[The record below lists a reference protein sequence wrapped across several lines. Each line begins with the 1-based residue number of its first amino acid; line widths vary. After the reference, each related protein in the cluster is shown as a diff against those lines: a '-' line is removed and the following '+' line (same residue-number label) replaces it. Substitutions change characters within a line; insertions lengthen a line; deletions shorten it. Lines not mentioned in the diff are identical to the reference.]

1 MTRFNELYDE
11 YGKTKDVV
19 VFMNKNK
26 KDGLRFL
33 LARSLDKKHSLE
45 LLGLDSKSNLKE
57 IELMENVFSSKLS
70 QKEII
75 EYIDSQKQSIDEERS
90 EKESGLSEI
99 ITNYGP
105 VQCGLRN
112 DKVDDLVKQLVRDK
126 SIKTIDELNDRID
139 NNIVPRISNYIKWS
153 FYNQVTNDLI
163 EHFFIRHPKVIPTLR
178 KIPNVDFFLRVGTEI
193 IPFDLKITHIAD
205 SCFDILSQSPTKTNG
220 NDSYMISD
228 EESEEVSIKYFYKS
242 IKKEYDLPNLSGLSK
257 IEMIEILSKVNDP
270 RVSKFILDC
279 NKNRTMMVKSLDKNI
294 ELVEWWNYKY
304 QGERLF
310 CNNNRFFI
318 FLAYLDSFED
328 GRPIKGELSQIEKT
342 IKKALDNLTIK
353 NIRTIRYHY
362 DKDPS
367 LRGNYTVR
375 STSVL
380 ITKNINE

>member
-1 MTRFNELYDE
+1 M
-11 YGKTKDVV
+11 
-19 VFMNKNK
+19 
-26 KDGLRFL
+26 
-33 LARSLDKKHSLE
+33 
-45 LLGLDSKSNLKE
+45 
-57 IELMENVFSSKLS
+57 
-70 QKEII
+70 
-75 EYIDSQKQSIDEERS
+75 
-90 EKESGLSEI
+90 
-99 ITNYGP
+99 
-105 VQCGLRN
+105 
-112 DKVDDLVKQLVRDK
+112 
-126 SIKTIDELNDRID
+126 
-139 NNIVPRISNYIKWS
+139 
-153 FYNQVTNDLI
+153 TNDLI